1 MSTLPQ
7 NRAALE
13 RRADAQNRLR
23 RIGAGLDVRHLPSFG
38 FGHRSL
44 MWWGTVGLIAIES
57 TVFAIAIG
65 AYLYLMT
72 RSSHWP
78 PAELPPDPGW
88 ATLNTGLMIVSLLPA
103 YLAKRAAEAL
113 DLPSARRWVT
123 VSSVAAVLVLAL
135 RVFEFPSLNCAWDG
149 SAYGSAVWMIMGLH
163 TLHLVTD
170 AYDTLVLNVLLFTG
184 PLEGKRFADVSENAL
199 YWFFV
204 VASWLPLYAVIHGTP
219 RWT

>member
-1 MSTLPQ
+1 MVTLPQ
-7 NRAALE
+7 NRAALD
-13 RRADAQNRLR
+13 RRSEAQSRVR

-57 TVFAIAIG
+57 TLFAIAAG
-65 AYLYLMT
+65 AYLYLMS
-72 RSSHWP
+72 RSTHWP
-78 PAELPPDPGW
+78 PAELPPDAGR
-88 ATLNTGLMIVSLLPA
+88 ATLNTGLLIASLLPA

-113 DLPSARRWVT
+113 DLPAVRRWVT
-123 VSSVAAVLVLAL
+123 VSSVASVLVLAV
-135 RVFEFPSLNCAWDG
+135 RVFEFDALNCAWDG

-163 TLHLVTD
+163 TVHLLTD

-204 VASWLPLYAVIHGTP
+204 VASWLPLYALIHGTP